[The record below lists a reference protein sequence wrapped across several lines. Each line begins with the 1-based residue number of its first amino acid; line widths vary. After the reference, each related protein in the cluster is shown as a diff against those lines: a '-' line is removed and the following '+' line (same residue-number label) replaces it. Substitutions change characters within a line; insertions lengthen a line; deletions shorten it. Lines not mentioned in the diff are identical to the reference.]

1 MLKGIEI
8 DNGSITGTVRL
19 LHSTHQVSFYSYDIS
34 KDFVTP
40 QPFVGEGRFLVFI
53 LSDSFRLKDFWWGGG
68 VVGQETKL

>member
-40 QPFVGEGRFLVFI
+40 QTSVGEGRFLVFTV
-53 LSDSFRLKDFWWGGG
+53 R
-68 VVGQETKL
+68 